1 MPPHQAVAT
10 IVSITIRRFLW
21 SFILSLLSASLLST
35 LAVADGLGPAD
46 GFTIF
51 TIESFQANNTNCT
64 GRVAVGGPATY
75 NNFGVGSALENS
87 DGSRN
92 DLIVAG
98 NLTWNSG
105 QNYNG
110 NVQVT
115 GPVTMNNVGM
125 PNGTVGEEVD
135 IDFTSAEIE
144 LQTLSES
151 LIAVQPNGSVSNSG
165 GQLMLIGSD
174 LDINVFYVSQSDLN
188 PLKGITIS
196 VPQGSSVLVNVDHH
210 SMNLKNFQ
218 PILVGCTASD
228 VLFNFPV
235 ATSVQLRN
243 IVWEG
248 TILAPRASINF
259 NNGQIYGALI
269 CRSVQGNG
277 ESHHAPFDGSL
288 PSDDDCVCC
297 SQDDGQ
303 NNGDDDNNDPNC
315 ICTCDISIGMVL
327 YD

>member
-1 MPPHQAVAT
+1 MKTP
-10 IVSITIRRFLW
+10 R
-21 SFILSLLSASLLST
+21 FILSLLSASLLST

-196 VPQGSSVLVNVDHH
+196 
-210 SMNLKNFQ
+210 
-218 PILVGCTASD
+218 D
-228 VLFNFPV
+228 V
-235 ATSVQLRN
+235 
-243 IVWEG
+243 
-248 TILAPRASINF
+248 
-259 NNGQIYGALI
+259 
-269 CRSVQGNG
+269 
-277 ESHHAPFDGSL
+277 
-288 PSDDDCVCC
+288 
-297 SQDDGQ
+297 
-303 NNGDDDNNDPNC
+303 
-315 ICTCDISIGMVL
+315 
-327 YD
+327 